1 MTRLLLASALML
13 TACGART
20 ELDPFSSDAGPTP
33 DAPALDIGPV
43 GPGMTVALFSGDT
56 AADGTTWG
64 RPYSC
69 GDSVGDGGYPYS
81 VVTFDNPTR
90 TNLRVDVLVD
100 WVGFDGFL
108 HVYESS
114 FDPARLNVGCLGTN
128 DDFEGTRRSRVQD
141 ITVPAGGSIDLVLSS
156 WAAGQSGGYDA
167 FIVTR

>member
-1 MTRLLLASALML
+1 MTRLLVASALML
-13 TACGART
+13 MACGART

-33 DAPALDIGPV
+33 DTPVVDAGPL
-43 GPGMTVALFSGDT
+43 GPGITVALFSGDT

-69 GDSVGDGGYPYS
+69 GDTGGAGYPYS

-90 TNLRVDVLVD
+90 TNLRVEVRVD
-100 WVGFDGFL
+100 WDGFDGFL

-114 FDPARLNVGCLGTN
+114 FNPAQIDAGCLGAN
-128 DDFEGTRRSRVQD
+128 DDFEGTRRSRVD
-141 ITVPAGGSIDLVLSS
+141 NIAVPAGGSIDLVLSS